1 MNMQRK
7 WILLFLAVYLPNI
20 AVAQPSMVAVCEGGS
35 TQSVRTDYTPEKGF
49 EVTKDRATLPMIVY
63 KFDSPKK
70 GSVLITSGTHETTG
84 TIIKDHKNYKTIVY
98 VTGGVPYMDT
108 IYNTGI
114 VFSTE
119 HKSLFS
125 KSASTYRM
133 KCKVER

>member
-1 MNMQRK
+1 MKQK
-7 WILLFLAVYLPNI
+7 WMILFLVIFLPNI
-20 AVAQPSMVAVCEGGS
+20 AKAQPSMVVVCEGGS
-35 TQSVRTDYTPEKGF
+35 TQSIRTEYTQEKGF
-49 EVTKDRATLPMIVY
+49 EVMKDRATLPMTTY
-63 KFDSPKK
+63 KFDVPKK

-84 TIIKDHKNYKTIVY
+84 AIIKDHKNYKTIVY
-98 VTGGVPYMDT
+98 ITGGVPYMDT

-125 KSASTYRM
+125 NSASTYRM